1 MSRPRI
7 ILALLGLLL
16 AATVLIT
23 PLIGTSGAPLG
34 QVLWTIRAPR
44 LVMAMLAGAALSLAG
59 MIFQAMFRNPLA
71 TPFTLGVASGAS
83 LAAAVGIRLQ
93 LGGWWWAVSARTS
106 FAFAG
111 AMLTVLAVYGIAR
124 ARRGF
129 STATL
134 LLAGVSIAFLCSA
147 SIVLLEYLS
156 QEHEATAI
164 IRWLMGSVE
173 VVGHRGWDA
182 MKPVAVL
189 VAVGAAI
196 ACALRRQLDLLMMG
210 ELTALS
216 RGLNVARARALAYV
230 AASTMT
236 GAVVALCGPIA
247 FVGLVVPHV
256 MRFLVGP
263 RHGLLMPA
271 CLLAGMVFLPICDTV
286 ARNMM
291 GWLTGSALQMPV
303 GVLTNLIGGSFF
315 LYILLTRRHES
326 PIL

>member
-83 LAAAVGIRLQ
+83 LAAAVAIRLQ

-147 SIVLLEYLS
+147 GIVLLEYLS

-173 VVGHRGWDA
+173 VVGH
-182 MKPVAVL
+182 
-189 VAVGAAI
+189 
-196 ACALRRQLDLLMMG
+196 
-210 ELTALS
+210 
-216 RGLNVARARALAYV
+216 
-230 AASTMT
+230 
-236 GAVVALCGPIA
+236 
-247 FVGLVVPHV
+247 
-256 MRFLVGP
+256 
-263 RHGLLMPA
+263 
-271 CLLAGMVFLPICDTV
+271 
-286 ARNMM
+286 
-291 GWLTGSALQMPV
+291 
-303 GVLTNLIGGSFF
+303 
-315 LYILLTRRHES
+315 
-326 PIL
+326 